1 MTRTSLFDV
10 ESVADPAQSWNFDM
24 FLPAIPGSSDTRALT
39 WKCMTSALPGFGFDN
54 VEVPL
59 HGVVLN
65 YAGRKTFTHTF
76 NSTFMEASDWS
87 TRSQFYA
94 WSESMRSWIN
104 NSGTFASA
112 YKVNAQLVVY
122 NDLPQVSRTINVM
135 GMWPAEVADVELD
148 GGASNLISL
157 NITWRF
163 DYLQD
168 S

>member
-10 ESVADPAQSWNFDM
+10 ESIADPAQSWNFDL
-24 FLPAIPGSSDTRALT
+24 FLPAIPGSSNTSALT
-39 WKCMTSALPGFGFDN
+39 YKCMTSGLPGFSFDN

-65 YAGRKTFTHTF
+65 YAGRKTFEHTF
-76 NSTFMEASDWS
+76 SSTFMEASDWS

-94 WSESMRSWIN
+94 WSESMRSWVN
-104 NSGTFASA
+104 NTGSFAST

-122 NDLPQVSRTINVM
+122 NDLPAVSDTITVY
-135 GMWPAEVADVELD
+135 GMWPATVADVELD
-148 GGASNLISL
+148 GGASNLVTL
-157 NITWRF
+157 AITWRF
-163 DYLQD
+163 DYLED